1 MRRSS
6 NKRVFGLDANINKSS
21 DNVSIGDNT
30 VFQDTDHNQSLL
42 ASLQSGAQ
50 DKLSECSQ
58 PMKLVL
64 AGLMLVT
71 MLFLVEQTL
80 YYLYLCFCCV
90 LSVLSPLRT
99 LVYNVPE
106 LVKTTSD
113 LVGQESDALVS
124 IKLDVDNLNEQ
135 IKQLKSHLEKGN
147 IDNLETMIKNG
158 KHSDENISDNVDQDG
173 EVAKKLRELSL
184 QYEKLESAIN
194 ELVPLNKDNFH
205 LEKLESSVNDLK
217 KEITNDR
224 INSNEMMK
232 QIEVFKDLVKTFGTD
247 SSNSQNDEDI
257 SSLILSRFPVLS
269 SLGEKFDMFESR
281 TSLLEEK
288 LDRDD
293 ISSVFEE
300 HSLNLSQHLETRLL
314 SQVES
319 LIKNVN
325 KALEDDET
333 VDWADANLGCRVE
346 PGESMKTST
355 VSSYSSLTLFG
366 LSLWRQ
372 MISPDVIIERPH
384 SGKSWCFR

>member
-6 NKRVFGLDANINKSS
+6 NKRVFGLDANISSTINKSS
-21 DNVSIGDNT
+21 DNVSQG
-30 VFQDTDHNQSLL
+30 DTDHNQSLL

-71 MLFLVEQTL
+71 MLFLVEQAL

-113 LVGQESDALVS
+113 VVGQESDALVS
-124 IKLDVDNLNEQ
+124 IKLDVDKLNEQ

-224 INSNEMMK
+224 MNSNEMMK
-232 QIEVFKDLVKTFGTD
+232 QIEVFKDLVKTIGTD
-247 SSNSQNDEDI
+247 SSNYLNDEDI

-269 SLGEKFDMFESR
+269 SLGEKFEIFESR

-293 ISSVFEE
+293 IGSVIEK
-300 HSLNLSQHLETRLL
+300 HSHNLSQHLETRLL

-325 KALEDDET
+325 KALEDDDT